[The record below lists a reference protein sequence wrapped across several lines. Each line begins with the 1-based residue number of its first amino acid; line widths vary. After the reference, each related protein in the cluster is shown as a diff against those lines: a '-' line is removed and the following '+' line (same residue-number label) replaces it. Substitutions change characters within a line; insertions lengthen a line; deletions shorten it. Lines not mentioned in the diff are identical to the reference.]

1 MSCVMSF
8 FFVRLNNDE
17 SASRLRHVHTRDD
30 THNSLSKKKTSSS
43 SSLGDKSAALY
54 KKVVERERERERGR
68 FFYFCTGTIELV
80 PSDQVKDIPLSKQIT
95 SHSFPIAKLGIN
107 LQI

>member
-1 MSCVMSF
+1 MSCMMSF
-8 FFVRLNNDE
+8 FFVRLKNDE
-17 SASRLRHVHTRDD
+17 SASRVRHVHTRDD
-30 THNSLSKKKTSSS
+30 TRSLSKKKLRRRRLWSTKAPRYIRRSS
-43 SSLGDKSAALY
+43 K
-54 KKVVERERERERGR
+54 ERERERGR

-95 SHSFPIAKLGIN
+95 SHSFPIAKFGIN